1 MKTKHF
7 IVCIV
12 CGLLLYGIVYFLGNT
27 LHSLLMPVNLFIEHN
42 PYLRFLSK
50 LQQEMNHQVALAV
63 KELQAQTNLRLL
75 ASLLGLSFV
84 YGALHALGPGHG
96 KTLLSTWILA
106 KQRRVKEVGFVS
118 LVAALLHALSA
129 TTMIAVT
136 YLVLGKYASLST
148 QQLNVDLQLVAA
160 VLIIGI
166 SLNTLYNAMQTK
178 QTGNLAT
185 NRPAMSNPAWIV
197 CSVGLVPCPVTSVI
211 FIFCLTLH
219 LAWLGLLLVGA
230 FAGGMGIA
238 LLAISYTV
246 WKIKKEAVIAP
257 YPQLQY
263 FVEKPLPILSSLALL
278 GVGVIYLCAL
288 L

>member
-12 CGLLLYGIVYFLGNT
+12 CGLFLYGIIYFLGNT

-50 LQQEMNHQVALAV
+50 LQQEMNHQIALTV

-106 KQRRVKEVGFVS
+106 KQRSVKEVCFVS
-118 LVAALLHALSA
+118 LAAALLHALSA
-129 TTMIAVT
+129 TSIIAVT
-136 YLVLGKYASLST
+136 YLILGKYASLST

-160 VLIIGI
+160 ILIIGI
-166 SLNTLYNAMQTK
+166 SLNTLYTVMQTK
-178 QTGNLAT
+178 QTSNLAT
-185 NRPAMSNPAWIV
+185 KRPGHPAWIA

-219 LAWLGLLLVGA
+219 LAWLGLLLVSA

-246 WKIKKEAVIAP
+246 WKIKKEAVMAP
-257 YPQLQY
+257 YPNLQY
-263 FVEKPLPILSSLALL
+263 FVEKPLPILGSLTLL